1 MDVDSRIPFGLSTD
15 SGQIV
20 DVGSVERGNA
30 CRCICPS
37 CKTPLVARH
46 GTQNAWHFA
55 HRSQK
60 THNETRNECDYSFAV
75 SVRLMIRQLATNGLK
90 FKVPRLEG
98 VLPACSEFTHQAKS
112 FDYLVTEESLLTL
125 EDVEV
130 GAAFCGETVDVL
142 GLVKSVPFVVH
153 VTYRDRNLPIS
164 LKEPQVARSGVIEL
178 NVDDLP
184 QLFAKEDSGQ
194 YQEVL
199 RRYIEDR
206 TDGKTWAYHPR
217 EKKLKN
223 IAIAQRDSWL
233 YQQEAEVKLNTS
245 ANFTCRMCGWVGP
258 SIKCEPCDSHLY
270 TSNKI

>member
-1 MDVDSRIPFGLSTD
+1 MDVDSLIPFGLSAD
-15 SGQIV
+15 SWQLV

-46 GTQNAWHFA
+46 GAKNAWHFA

-60 THNETRNECDYSFAV
+60 THSETRNECDYSFAV
-75 SVRLMIRQLATNGLK
+75 SVRLMIRQLANNSLN

-98 VLPACSEFTHQAKS
+98 TLSAYSEYTHQAKD
-112 FDYLVTEESLLTL
+112 FDYLVAEESLLTL
-125 EDVEV
+125 EDVQV
-130 GAAFCGETVDVL
+130 GTAFSGETVDVL
-142 GLVKSVPFVVH
+142 GLVKSVPFAVY
-153 VTYRDRNLPIS
+153 VTYRERSLPIN
-164 LKEPQVARSGVIEL
+164 LKDPTVARSGVIEL

-184 QLFAKEDSGQ
+184 QLFAKEESGQ
-194 YQEVL
+194 YQEIL

-217 EKKLKN
+217 EKKLKSA
-223 IAIAQRDSWL
+223 AIAQRDSWL
-233 YQQEAEVKLNTS
+233 HEQETEAKINTS
-245 ANFTCRMCGWVGP
+245 VNYTCRMCGWVGP
-258 SIKCEPCDSHLY
+258 SIKCGPCDSHLY